1 MNIKKL
7 YSGNTALKVTSLN
20 AMVITVRLIISVFIQ
35 RLLAVC
41 VGEYGIANIG
51 QIRNVMAM
59 LSSTSS
65 LGTFNGIIKYV
76 AEYKK
81 NQSELTKL
89 FSTLSIFISIGS
101 LVSAAVLFFSASYLS
116 IYLFNSEHFVYV
128 FQLLAVIVPFIA
140 INRVVN
146 AVVSGVSDY
155 KRYAKIELISYILAA
170 VALVIGLYTSE
181 LKGVIIA
188 IALAP
193 LIQLAVLAL
202 IFGKTLSTYLK
213 LKSIGFNLYYKN
225 RLLAF
230 TLMSFISTFLL
241 NFVELKIRTLITDE
255 ISINEAGYWTA
266 VTFISKNYMVFASG
280 LFTLYVLPKFASI
293 YAKEEFKKEV
303 FHIYKTIL
311 PIFGVG
317 MFLVYLFRH
326 QIIQIV
332 YPNFLGMA
340 PLFKWQLLGDFIKL
354 CALVLGYQFIAKRLV
369 KSFVV
374 TEIISLVLF
383 FILSKIF
390 IIKYGT
396 EGVVIAHLV
405 RYAIYFLVVF
415 FFIRTYYNRKSLS
428 KK

>member
-7 YSGNTALKVTSLN
+7 YNGNTALKVTSLN

-101 LVSAAVLFFSASYLS
+101 LVSAAVLFFTASYLS

-155 KRYAKIELISYILAA
+155 KRYAKIELISYILAT

-193 LIQLAVLAL
+193 LLQLAVLAL

-311 PIFGVG
+311 PLFGVG
-317 MFLVYLFRH
+317 MFLVYLFRN

-405 RYAIYFLVVF
+405 RCAIYFLVVF